1 MESLQSLESLA
12 PHVYSASVKGARKPQ
27 RRPASGS
34 SARNVAPAVKAREPF
49 AVRLGIFALWVLL
62 FVPPFLV
69 SPAAKEA
76 FRLPKLLAS
85 GWLAL
90 ASLLF
95 LCWRLREVEE
105 IAPASLWRRPALRA
119 VLPLL
124 LVATATLAT
133 TAHPLHVRDALAD
146 LWIGAAALVGWS
158 LALETRTQE
167 RLLRGLLIPAAGL
180 ALFGI
185 LQYHG
190 YQPLPIFGLDAGSRL
205 TITATAGN
213 PGDLGAYLV
222 LPCLIAQWGLASGIR
237 GGRRVWTAIALAL
250 CVYALALTQTL
261 AAIAALLAGSL
272 ILWMILLPRRKTLPA
287 LAGAVALAAVLVLAV
302 TPLRERAFEKVGQA
316 ARGDLNAV
324 LTGRLD
330 GWNAATW
337 MLREHPWTGVGHG
350 AYRPE
355 FIPAKTDLMAR
366 GVPFYPGQNQVV
378 FANAHNE
385 VLEAGADWGIPGLLA
400 LAWGLWVLLA
410 TLRRIPPRP
419 GEPELEVA
427 ERRLAAALA
436 WSGVIAL
443 AVLSLAHFPF
453 RIALVAYPAVLFLS
467 WALRQG
473 DRPAPEV
480 PVS

>member
-1 MESLQSLESLA
+1 M
-12 PHVYSASVKGARKPQ
+12 SA
-27 RRPASGS
+27 ASAAS
-34 SARNVAPAVKAREPF
+34 APAAREPF

-62 FVPPFLV
+62 FVSPFVV
-69 SPAAKEA
+69 SVSAKEA
-76 FRLPKLLAS
+76 FRLPKLLVS

-95 LCWRLREVEE
+95 LCWRLREVDEVE
-105 IAPASLWRRPALRA
+105 PASLWRRPALRA
-119 VLPLL
+119 VVPLL

-133 TAHPLHVRDALAD
+133 TGHPLHVRDALAD

-158 LALETRTQE
+158 LALHTRTQE
-167 RLLRGLLIPAAGL
+167 RLLRALLIPAAGL

-190 YQPLPIFGLDAGSRL
+190 YQPLPILGGAQGSRL

-222 LPCLIAQWGLASGIR
+222 LPCLIAQWSLAR
-237 GGRRVWTAIALAL
+237 AARTGGNRIWTGIALVL

-316 ARGDLNAV
+316 VRGDLNAV

-355 FIPAKTDLMAR
+355 FIPAKTALMAR

-385 VLEAGADWGIPGLLA
+385 ILEAGADWGIPGLLA
-400 LAWGLWVLLA
+400 LGWALWVLLA
-410 TLRRIPPRP
+410 ALRRIPPRA
-419 GEPELEVA
+419 GEPSTA
-427 ERRLAAALA
+427 PDTERRLAAVLA
-436 WSGVIAL
+436 WAGVIAL

-467 WALRQG
+467 WVLRQG
-473 DRPAPEV
+473 DRPTGPAPEV